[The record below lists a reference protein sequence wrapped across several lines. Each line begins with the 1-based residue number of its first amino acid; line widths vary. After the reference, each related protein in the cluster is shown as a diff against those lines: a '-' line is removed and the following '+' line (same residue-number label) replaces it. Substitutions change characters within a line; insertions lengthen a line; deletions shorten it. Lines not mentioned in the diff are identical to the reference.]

1 MLFVIPADFGAVTT
15 SFAMTSALFGPS
27 VPSNP
32 TTILCVWCG
41 FIISVDLLTWNA
53 GLSIANE
60 NVNGDANTFL
70 NDMLVFDFSLTTKG
84 PCGLGGKHDPN
95 RGNT

>member
-1 MLFVIPADFGAVTT
+1 M
-15 SFAMTSALFGPS
+15 
-27 VPSNP
+27 
-32 TTILCVWCG
+32 
-41 FIISVDLLTWNA
+41 
-53 GLSIANE
+53 ANE
-60 NVNGDANTFL
+60 NVNGEAKTFL